1 MPSPRVNAWL
11 VKGWRLT
18 ALLVAALLLQ
28 RTTPTTETI
37 LTRLSLGEVTGFFP
51 TAKRLIEGPQQSL
64 IIQDEFGNRLGRLLT
79 TSPDADAIIGYA
91 GPSNVLVALDNQ
103 EKIVGTR
110 ILSSDDTP
118 DHVDTLRDNMAFERS
133 LKDWQ
138 PTSQPAPKLEG
149 YAGSTLTAAAIA
161 ESIQKRLSGNYAS
174 LRFSTPLALKE
185 IQAVGFPQALSFEA
199 NTPRLGWNLVRG
211 PNRAL
216 LGYVVRSSPSGDEFS
231 GYAGPTETLIAIEP
245 DALTLRKI
253 IIRESYDTTRYVDIV
268 KEDETYL
275 KQLTKWNVQEWPN
288 LNFGKEKIEG
298 VAGATLTSSA
308 IAFGLQRR
316 FADDAKHLALSKSSW
331 QDYAKSIALW
341 FFLVGTLAMTFTPL
355 HGRPKVRIV
364 WQVLLVGGLGLW
376 LGQLLSLGMFAGWA
390 RHGLPWSQGS
400 GLLILGAMALLIP
413 WTTRRQLYCH
423 HACPHGAAQELV
435 GGFRRLHWRL
445 PASWH
450 GLLGKLPA
458 ITLAAAFLAALFW
471 PRWSPNQIEPFDAWI
486 LGAAVAVPLA
496 LAVVGLLAS
505 IFIPQAYCKYGCP
518 TGALLKFVRS
528 NNQLETWSRRDY
540 AALGLLCIGALIVFG
555 RPLVTPPAATTSE
568 GLPITEMH
576 GAVFGTTWTVKIRG
590 PGFAADLLK
599 RDIESE
605 VNRIES
611 SLSHWRR
618 TSVTSDFNQLEST
631 QPMGINQEL
640 GKLVAFMQKLSE
652 ATDGAY
658 DITVAPL
665 VSAWGY
671 GPAGSNLPSPTPE
684 KIKELRGQVG
694 WEKLTLDLP
703 ALTLRKSDE
712 RLSLDLGSVLQGYAD
727 DRIAAL
733 LHQQGH
739 HDFLIEVGGELL
751 ASGSWHVG
759 IEDPFNP
766 RGLLEKVVLKDQAL
780 SPSGLYR
787 AKRLAEGKSIS
798 HIISPKTGYPV
809 EPTIEMCC
817 VFHRHCLE
825 ADGWATALM
834 AVGFDEAKKL
844 AEKNRLSVIL
854 VAPDKSVW
862 RSSEIK

>member
-1 MPSPRVNAWL
+1 M
-11 VKGWRLT
+11 
-18 ALLVAALLLQ
+18 
-28 RTTPTTETI
+28 
-37 LTRLSLGEVTGFFP
+37 
-51 TAKRLIEGPQQSL
+51 
-64 IIQDEFGNRLGRLLT
+64 
-79 TSPDADAIIGYA
+79 
-91 GPSNVLVALDNQ
+91 
-103 EKIVGTR
+103 
-110 ILSSDDTP
+110 
-118 DHVDTLRDNMAFERS
+118 
-133 LKDWQ
+133 
-138 PTSQPAPKLEG
+138 
-149 YAGSTLTAAAIA
+149 
-161 ESIQKRLSGNYAS
+161 
-174 LRFSTPLALKE
+174 
-185 IQAVGFPQALSFEA
+185 
-199 NTPRLGWNLVRG
+199 
-211 PNRAL
+211 
-216 LGYVVRSSPSGDEFS
+216 
-231 GYAGPTETLIAIEP
+231 
-245 DALTLRKI
+245 
-253 IIRESYDTTRYVDIV
+253 
-268 KEDETYL
+268 
-275 KQLTKWNVQEWPN
+275 
-288 LNFGKEKIEG
+288 
-298 VAGATLTSSA
+298 
-308 IAFGLQRR
+308 
-316 FADDAKHLALSKSSW
+316 
-331 QDYAKSIALW
+331 
-341 FFLVGTLAMTFTPL
+341 
-355 HGRPKVRIV
+355 
-364 WQVLLVGGLGLW
+364 
-376 LGQLLSLGMFAGWA
+376 
-390 RHGLPWSQGS
+390 
-400 GLLILGAMALLIP
+400 
-413 WTTRRQLYCH
+413 
-423 HACPHGAAQELV
+423 
-435 GGFRRLHWRL
+435 
-445 PASWH
+445 
-450 GLLGKLPA
+450 
-458 ITLAAAFLAALFW
+458 
-471 PRWSPNQIEPFDAWI
+471 
-486 LGAAVAVPLA
+486 
-496 LAVVGLLAS
+496 
-505 IFIPQAYCKYGCP
+505 
-518 TGALLKFVRS
+518 
-528 NNQLETWSRRDY
+528 
-540 AALGLLCIGALIVFG
+540 
-555 RPLVTPPAATTSE
+555 TPPAATTSE

>member
-1 MPSPRVNAWL
+1 MLAPRVSAWL

-18 ALLVAALLLQ
+18 ALLAAALLLQ
-28 RTTPTTETI
+28 RTTPTTETV
-37 LTRLSLGEVTGFFP
+37 LTRLSLSEVTGFFP
-51 TAKRLIEGPQQSL
+51 TAKRLVEGPQQSL
-64 IIQDEFGNRLGRLLT
+64 IVQDEYGNRLGRLLT
-79 TSPDADAIIGYA
+79 TSPDADAIIGYS

-185 IQAVGFPQALSFEA
+185 IRAVGFPQALSFEA

-253 IIRESYDTTRYVDIV
+253 IIRESYDTTHYVDIV
-268 KEDETYL
+268 KEDEIYL

-308 IAFGLQRR
+308 IAFGLQHR
-316 FADDAKHLALSKSSW
+316 FADDAKHLVLQKSSW
-331 QDYAKSIALW
+331 RDHVRTVALW
-341 FFLVGTLAMTFTPL
+341 FFLAGTLAMTFTPL
-355 HGRPKVRIV
+355 HGRPKVRV
-364 WQVLLVGGLGLW
+364 LWQVLLVGGLGLW
-376 LGQLLSLGMFAGWA
+376 LGQLISLGMFAGWA

-400 GLLILGAMALLIP
+400 GLLILGAMALLVP

-423 HACPHGAAQELV
+423 HACPHGAAQELL
-435 GGFRRLHWRL
+435 GGCRRLHWRL

-450 GLLGKLPA
+450 SLLGKLPVV
-458 ITLAAAFLAALFW
+458 TLGMAFLGALLW

-496 LAVVGLLAS
+496 LAVVGLCAS

-540 AALGLLCIGALIVFG
+540 AALGLLCVGALIVFG
-555 RPLVTPPAATTSE
+555 RPLVTPPAATAAE

-576 GAVFGTTWTVKIRG
+576 GGAFGTTWTVKIRG
-590 PGFAADLLK
+590 TGFAADLLK

-611 SLSHWRR
+611 SLSHWRK

-640 GKLVAFMQKLSE
+640 AKLVAFTQKLSE

-665 VSAWGY
+665 VSAWSY
-671 GPAGSNLPSPTPE
+671 GPAGTNLPSPSPE
-684 KIKELRGQVG
+684 KISQLLRQVG

-727 DRIAAL
+727 DRIAVL
-733 LHQQGH
+733 LHQHGH

-751 ASGSWHVG
+751 ASGSWNIG

-766 RGLLEKVVLKDQAL
+766 RGLLEKLVLKDQAL

-817 VFHRHCLE
+817 VFHRNCLE

-844 AEKNRLSVIL
+844 AEKNRLRVIL